1 MRIPPKYI
9 PAKYLWAKVLDLL
22 YWSKVFTEGKGIRD
36 KLLLFPPSMLRAL
49 QLSIEYG
56 ASFLRYHIEQLI
68 SKTSPA
74 VIIENKLGIFKCR
87 KGSST
92 DVTVATEGCFERE
105 FTKHLLGKNP
115 KVFVDVGA
123 NIGRYTIPM
132 AKKSGTVVA
141 IEADPE
147 NFKQLTE
154 NIKLNNLKNV
164 IALERACWFEETVL
178 PMGIAPIH
186 VKTVSSLKWALGETV
201 EVRCS
206 TLDSILKECGIT
218 EVDLVKMD
226 IEGAEKEGLMGM
238 KETIANSPN
247 IEIIFE
253 AWNQQDV
260 RECTEVLNKL
270 GIAGNPKQMGEIIY
284 RMVKG

>member
-22 YWSKVFTEGKGIRD
+22 YWMKVFTEGKGIRD
-36 KLLLFPPSMLRAL
+36 KVLLFPLAMLRVL
-49 QLSIEYG
+49 QLAIEYG

-68 SKTSPA
+68 SKISPA
-74 VIIENKLGIFKCR
+74 VVIENKLGLFKCR
-87 KGSST
+87 KGSNT
-92 DVTVATEGCFERE
+92 DVIVATEGCFERE
-105 FTKHLLGKNP
+105 FTKYLLGKSP

-141 IEADPE
+141 IDADPE
-147 NFKQLTE
+147 NFNQLAE

-164 IALERACWFEETVL
+164 IAVERACWFEEAVL
-178 PMGIAPIH
+178 PMNVESLIS
-186 VKTVSSLKWALGETV
+186 KTTSSLKGASGKV
-201 EVRCS
+201 VDVRCS
-206 TLDSILKECGIT
+206 TLDTILKECGIT

-226 IEGAEKEGLMGM
+226 IEGAEREGLMGM

-270 GIAGNPKQMGEIIY
+270 GIAGNPKRMGEIIY